1 MHLQSLE
8 LFGFKSFAD
17 KTVFNFHEGVTAV
30 VGPNGCGK
38 SNVLDAVRW
47 ALGEQSAKSLRG
59 EEMADV
65 IFNGADTRK
74 PVGFAEVSLT
84 FTDCGEELGIDWH
97 DVRVTRR
104 VYRDGN
110 SEYLLNKTTCRL
122 RDIQGLFADTGIA
135 RTAYSMMEQGRIDMI
150 LSSRP
155 EDRRAVFEE
164 AAGITKYKTQ
174 KREALR
180 KLEATEANLLR
191 IGDVIKEVKRQ
202 IGSLQRQAGKAR
214 RYQALHADLRVLET
228 HHAHKELDSLE
239 REFAACREEIDRLTQ
254 SEHSTRGRIDDDES
268 VLGDERRA
276 LDKLDV
282 EIADSRAEVQR
293 LDSEIAG
300 HRNRIEFNKQRAEEL
315 AGLIQRSRRDIA
327 EAETKRKKHAT
338 EIEQT
343 NSSIAKIERHL
354 KEKEAELTEV
364 SALAGEMHKDRTER
378 GTRLQTLQIELSKF
392 ESRISALNE
401 ELSGIKAR
409 RELTGAQIEQ
419 LAREIKT
426 SNEGREKLVAQIAVS
441 LNVSRRARA
450 DVETSLHE
458 GEKLLA
464 QAEQHLAVLERTLA
478 EKRSRLDV
486 LRQLNQEGEGLAQ
499 GSQALL
505 KGTHSSVKIREAIAG
520 SLVAQ
525 LDVDPKFI
533 QAIEA
538 ALGRNLHA
546 IILKDAKLA
555 SEIIGSLKKNKL
567 GQAALLIPEL
577 TAPARKPAG
586 TVLPKGALA
595 WAIDKLAAPQP
606 LEALVRQLLGNIA
619 VFPDLEQ
626 ALECKQGEP
635 ALAMATLA
643 GEYVSAEGIVFGGST
658 EVRAASLLERKAEIA
673 DLVKE
678 ETALVKERDAMC
690 VKRDEAKTAVE
701 IAMRLQREVSEAGRK
716 IDNLQS
722 EKAALERQVATAD
735 ERIAQ
740 LERELQSVRD
750 QLAKEKTEFGAFEA
764 AQKQTTSREEELTE
778 EINQLRLGIAT
789 DRQRHEHLIAQREPM
804 SARDAELVELITV
817 RNADIAMYER
827 KLATHAEESRE
838 SETLIESQTAQREE
852 VEANSA
858 KIGSQRATR
867 LAAISDREKELRR
880 LRDSLGELQDR
891 RAQRQVR
898 ESQLQMKIDN
908 LVGHI
913 SRSYQIDLRGFAG
926 DHPAFEKVLRAQFKR
941 NEQLEG
947 GASATPGS
955 PEIAPPNLE
964 KLIGELRTQLDNMGP
979 VNFDAVHEYD
989 ELEERYKF
997 LEGQNTDLTNSR
1009 HELLDVIARINFTTR
1024 KLFADTFEQVRANF
1038 REMFA
1043 ELFRGGRA
1051 DLSLLDEN
1059 DPLNCGIEIIAKPP
1073 GKQLQSVSLL
1083 SGGER
1088 AMTAVAL
1095 LFAIYMVRPSPFCIL
1110 DEVDAALD
1118 ENNINCFIRV
1128 LDRFVKQSQFIII
1141 THNKRTIAKADVLY
1155 GVTMEER
1162 GVSKLVGVKLSV
1174 PAQPVIEAASNG
1186 GEQTSRQRH
1195 LAFAAR

>member
-17 KTVFNFHEGVTAV
+17 KTVFNFHEGVTAI

-84 FTDCGEELGIDWH
+84 FSGCAEELGIEWH

-122 RDIQGLFADTGIA
+122 RDIQSLFADTGIA

-228 HHAHKELDSLE
+228 HHARKELDSLE

-254 SEHSTRGRIDDDES
+254 SEHSTREKIDNNES
-268 VLGDERRA
+268 ALGDERRA
-276 LDKLDV
+276 LDSIDAD
-282 EIADSRAEVQR
+282 IANSHAAVQR
-293 LDSEIAG
+293 LDSEIAA
-300 HRNRIEFNKQRAEEL
+300 HRNRIEFNRQRREEL
-315 AGLIQRSRRDIA
+315 AGFTERARRDIA
-327 EAETKRKKHAT
+327 EAETKRERHAA

-354 KEKEAELTEV
+354 KEKEAELAKV
-364 SALAGEMHKDRTER
+364 SALAGEMHKHRTER
-378 GTRLQTLQIELSKF
+378 NTRLQALQLALAKSEN
-392 ESRISALNE
+392 RISALNE
-401 ELSGIKAR
+401 EVSGTKAR
-409 RELTGAQIEQ
+409 RELTGAQLEQ
-419 LAREIKT
+419 IAREIKG
-426 SNEGREKLVAQIAVS
+426 SSEARGKLVEQIAVS
-441 LNVSRRARA
+441 ANASRGERT
-450 DVETSLHE
+450 DVETSLRE
-458 GEKLLA
+458 REKLLSET
-464 QAEQHLAVLERTLA
+464 EQQLAVLERTLA

-486 LRQLNQEGEGLAQ
+486 LRQLNQQGEGLAE

-505 KGTHSSVKIREAIAG
+505 KGTHGSVKIRQAIAG

-525 LDVDPKFI
+525 LDVDSKFI

-555 SEIIGSLKKNKL
+555 SEIIDSLKKDKL

-577 TAPARKPAG
+577 TASAQKAAG
-586 TVLPKGALA
+586 KVLPNGALA
-595 WAIDKLAAPQP
+595 WAIDKLTVPQP
-606 LEALVRQLLGNIA
+606 LEPLVGQLLGNVAI
-619 VFPDLEQ
+619 FPNLEQ

-673 DLVKE
+673 DLAKR
-678 ETALVKERDAMC
+678 ETALVEERDSMC
-690 VKRDEAKTAVE
+690 VKRDKAKTAVE
-701 IAMRLQREVSEAGRK
+701 VALRLQREFSEAGRK
-716 IDNLQS
+716 IDDLQS
-722 EKAALERQVATAD
+722 EKTTLERQVATAD
-735 ERIAQ
+735 ERIAN

-750 QLAKEKTEFGAFEA
+750 ELAKQKTEFGAFDA

-778 EINQLRLGIAT
+778 EINQLRLAIAT
-789 DRQRHEHLIAQREPM
+789 DRQRNEHLIAQREPM

-827 KLATHAEESRE
+827 KLATHAKESKE
-838 SETLIESQTAQREE
+838 SETLIQGQTAQREE
-852 VEANSA
+852 AEANRA
-858 KIGSQRATR
+858 KISSQRANR
-867 LAAISDREKELRR
+867 LTAISDHEKELRQM
-880 LRDSLGELQDR
+880 RDSLGELQDR

-908 LVGHI
+908 LVAHI
-913 SRSYQIDLRGFAG
+913 SRSYQIDLRGFAE
-926 DHPAFEKVLRAQFKR
+926 DQPAFEKVLRAQFKR
-941 NEQLEG
+941 NEKLENG
-947 GASATPGS
+947 TPATPS
-955 PEIAPPNLE
+955 APEIGSNLE
-964 KLIGELRTQLDNMGP
+964 KFVAELRTQLDNMGP
-979 VNFDAVHEYD
+979 VNLDAVHEYRRTRRA
-989 ELEERYKF
+989 LQISRSAKQRSHKF
-997 LEGQNTDLTNSR
+997 ATR
-1009 HELLDVIARINFTTR
+1009 AARRDCPHQFHDKETICRN
-1024 KLFADTFEQVRANF
+1024 VRA
-1038 REMFA
+1038 
-1043 ELFRGGRA
+1043 
-1051 DLSLLDEN
+1051 DPDEF
-1059 DPLNCGIEIIAKPP
+1059 
-1073 GKQLQSVSLL
+1073 S
-1083 SGGER
+1083 
-1088 AMTAVAL
+1088 
-1095 LFAIYMVRPSPFCIL
+1095 
-1110 DEVDAALD
+1110 
-1118 ENNINCFIRV
+1118 
-1128 LDRFVKQSQFIII
+1128 
-1141 THNKRTIAKADVLY
+1141 
-1155 GVTMEER
+1155 
-1162 GVSKLVGVKLSV
+1162 
-1174 PAQPVIEAASNG
+1174 
-1186 GEQTSRQRH
+1186 
-1195 LAFAAR
+1195 